1 MNNTSPAKDK
11 RHVIYITLMM
21 FAVLVFVMFMA
32 INFKISHGDVGR
44 IVKDVIS
51 LIVTLGFINYWYFKS
66 EKFFSDP
73 YDTKYD
79 LIDHIKKNG
88 NKIKGSVVH
97 ISEKIYV
104 KNNKEIIDSTLVV
117 AFNKDGNKQHILLEH
132 FPYYIRVFDISKN
145 PVEEENFLKLSQY
158 KKDGVISFN
167 KMDEEAVESRFEG
180 SIERNF
186 EGNLNCEIYE
196 YRGRYIIDDVP
207 GYKLKT
213 ENPNEKNDIKGFYAF
228 TIKIFVLYCILA
240 KICAELFLQ

>member
-1 MNNTSPAKDK
+1 MNNTSPAKVK

-44 IVKDVIS
+44 IIKDVIS

-66 EKFFSDP
+66 ENFFADP
-73 YDTKYD
+73 YDDKYD

-97 ISEKIYV
+97 IRENIYV
-104 KNNKEIIDSTLVV
+104 ENNKEIIDSTLVV
-117 AFNKDGNKQHILLEH
+117 EFNKDGQKQHILVEH
-132 FPYYIRVFDISKN
+132 FPYYIRVYDISKN
-145 PVEEENFLKLSQY
+145 LVTEEDYLELLQY
-158 KKDGVISFN
+158 KKDGVISFD
-167 KMDEEAVESRFEG
+167 KMDEDAVESYFKG

-186 EGNLNCEIYE
+186 EGILDCEIYE
-196 YRGRYIIDDVP
+196 YRGRYIIDNIP

-213 ENPNEKNDIKGFYAF
+213 ENPNEKNDIIGFYIF
-228 TIKIFVLYCILA
+228 TIKVFVIYCILG
-240 KICAELFLQ
+240 KIYTELFL